1 MPTPAPAPPAPDSKT
16 IRTVAQGE
24 VLRQLERILAHPL
37 FQKSQRL
44 SAFLRFAV
52 ETTLAGKGDSLKE
65 FVIGAEV
72 FERGNLFDPQSVCIN
87 TDHIVRLRIEYG
99 NSLQVSSEV
108 TYSIRRRTMWSVL
121 MQTDCAADL
130 PSIIIAAANRTPW

>member
-72 FERGNLFDPQSVCIN
+72 SQGGELFDPQ
-87 TDHIVRLRIEYG
+87 TDNVVRLRIEQVT
-99 NSLQVSSEV
+99 SLENFS
-108 TYSIRRRTMWSVL
+108 
-121 MQTDCAADL
+121 ADDKL
-130 PSIIIAAANRTPW
+130 FQA